1 MVPIAH
7 ATAASAATASLEG
20 AASPNFGAPQFQF
33 MNPGKDTLV
42 FVQAGEPISLYCTD
56 ETDGESLNACQQ
68 VIEALLG
75 YDLEGNVIPKL
86 ATGCESNEDGTEWT
100 CTLREGVTF
109 HDGSEFDSGDVI
121 TSFGAGID
129 AANPLHVG
137 NSGAFEYYSYLWD
150 SLINP
155 PPAEG

>member
-1 MVPIAH
+1 MSKRVSPSAC
-7 ATAASAATASLEG
+7 TAQTRPTVSRSPPASRWLSRSSGTTSKG
-20 AASPNFGAPQFQF
+20 TSSP
-33 MNPGKDTLV
+33 
-42 FVQAGEPISLYCTD
+42 SWRR
-56 ETDGESLNACQQ
+56 S
-68 VIEALLG
+68 
-75 YDLEGNVIPKL
+75 
-86 ATGCESNEDGTEWT
+86 ATGNEDGTEWT

-109 HDGSEFDSGDVI
+109 HDGSDFDSGDVI